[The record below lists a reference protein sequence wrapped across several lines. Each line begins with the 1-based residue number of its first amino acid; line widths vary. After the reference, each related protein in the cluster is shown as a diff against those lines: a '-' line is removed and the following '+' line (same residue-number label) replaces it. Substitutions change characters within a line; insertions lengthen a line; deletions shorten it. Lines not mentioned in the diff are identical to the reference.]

1 MASWNK
7 VSGGIVGETLPVAV
21 VPVVVVVVVV
31 AAVEVIDVVDADVVA
46 AVVVA
51 AGSTDPGCSLPC
63 GLDADDAVRAS
74 SGAPAF
80 PSTDA
85 GGWLATEEG
94 APWLAGAVCTG
105 TCDALL
111 GDVTG
116 SDDDVA
122 IVVTGSE
129 LREWPAPDIWRLF

>member
-94 APWLAGAVCTG
+94 AP
-105 TCDALL
+105 
-111 GDVTG
+111 
-116 SDDDVA
+116 
-122 IVVTGSE
+122 
-129 LREWPAPDIWRLF
+129 